1 MQGHPKKGIYAHH
14 ALFPTFASQVEAAK
28 PPKERR
34 EPPPPPPE
42 LDEPLPTHP
51 DEVDAFNAR
60 MCGAF
65 NDKSLMRC
73 KHCGRSMRYA

>member
-1 MQGHPKKGIYAHH
+1 MLTHGLGYV
-14 ALFPTFASQVEAAK
+14 FGMQVEAQK
-28 PPKERR
+28 PLKERR
-34 EPPPPPPE
+34 EPPPPPTE
-42 LDEPLPTHP
+42 LDGHLPTHP

-73 KHCGRSMRYA
+73 NNCGRSMR